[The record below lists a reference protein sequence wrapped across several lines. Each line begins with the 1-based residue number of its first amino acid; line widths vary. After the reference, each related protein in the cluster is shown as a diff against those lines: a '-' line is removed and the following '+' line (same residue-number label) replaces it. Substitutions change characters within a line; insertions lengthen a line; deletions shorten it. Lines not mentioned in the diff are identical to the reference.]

1 MARAEAVLEAER
13 EHLRQAEAA
22 LVTQKAEF
30 ESSLEKERSAAR
42 ARWDAEFDRSQAT
55 RLTRLSDAEA
65 AVDAAAANAKL
76 RREEVERRETAVAE
90 RAQRLAV
97 SEEALVGK
105 EREMARES
113 TRREQA
119 AAAAAAAGE
128 ERIRQCTKTASE
140 REGRAAARCVKVDP
154 SLCVLFSV
162 AHLKKIFACAHL
174 SLSPSPSLPP
184 VIWCC
189 LNLLF
194 LLWVPVLFRFYLQQR
209 A

>member
-76 RREEVERRETAVAE
+76 RREEGERDGKVVAERRERKRGRGRGE
-90 RAQRLAV
+90 R
-97 SEEALVGK
+97 
-105 EREMARES
+105 
-113 TRREQA
+113 
-119 AAAAAAAGE
+119 
-128 ERIRQCTKTASE
+128 
-140 REGRAAARCVKVDP
+140 
-154 SLCVLFSV
+154 
-162 AHLKKIFACAHL
+162 
-174 SLSPSPSLPP
+174 
-184 VIWCC
+184 
-189 LNLLF
+189 
-194 LLWVPVLFRFYLQQR
+194 
-209 A
+209 